1 MTNGAILSPLKLNKV
16 ITYLDKEIFMLFFY
30 SLLFCKVVLLQAT
43 LAVAGALHMSTVY
56 IVTLDCH
63 DLLMCLNLSLVCFTE
78 GV

>member
-43 LAVAGALHMSTVY
+43 LAIAGALHMSTV
-56 IVTLDCH
+56 
-63 DLLMCLNLSLVCFTE
+63 
-78 GV
+78 